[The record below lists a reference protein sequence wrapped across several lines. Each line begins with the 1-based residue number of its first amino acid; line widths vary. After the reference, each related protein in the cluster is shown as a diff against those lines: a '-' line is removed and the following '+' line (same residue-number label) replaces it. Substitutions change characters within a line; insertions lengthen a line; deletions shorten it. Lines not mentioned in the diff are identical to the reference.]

1 MEVSQ
6 LKKFILSLES
16 PIRDSGGAKVA
27 DDLARVVVAL
37 SAFDTMS
44 VKDFSDFLVQAE
56 EYHRTG
62 LLPISKTGKGGRA
75 AKAPGLKGEALIKDI
90 AAQIERICDSAA
102 DHSQSHEELEKQ
114 IQGLLKKPTKND
126 VVAIARELHLPGSF
140 KTKGDAINA
149 VVSLAVD
156 RRFTFGRTQF

>member
-6 LKKFILSLES
+6 LKQFILSLES
-16 PIRDSGGAKVA
+16 PIRASGGTKVA
-27 DDLARVVVAL
+27 DDLARMVAAL
-37 SAFDTMS
+37 SAFDRLTVS
-44 VKDFSDFLVQAE
+44 DFADFLVQAE

-62 LLPISKTGKGGRA
+62 VLPAATSKRGGRA
-75 AKAPGLKGEALIKDI
+75 TKASGLKGEMLVKDV
-90 AAQIERICDSAA
+90 AAQIERICDSAS
-102 DHSQSHEELEKQ
+102 DSSQSHEELERQ
-114 IQGLLKKPTKND
+114 IQSLLKKPTKND
-126 VVAIARELHLPGSF
+126 IVAIARELHIPGSF